1 MLGKDRETAK
11 RGMRIWYEE
20 EFAQI
25 EAQHKKEL
33 SINEAKY
40 KRELVEKDES
50 HTIELAERDKKI
62 AELNA
67 LLKTNGIN

>member
-40 KRELVEKDES
+40 KRNWL
-50 HTIELAERDKKI
+50 RKI
-62 AELNA
+62 SFM
-67 LLKTNGIN
+67 LLSWLRGIKRLLS